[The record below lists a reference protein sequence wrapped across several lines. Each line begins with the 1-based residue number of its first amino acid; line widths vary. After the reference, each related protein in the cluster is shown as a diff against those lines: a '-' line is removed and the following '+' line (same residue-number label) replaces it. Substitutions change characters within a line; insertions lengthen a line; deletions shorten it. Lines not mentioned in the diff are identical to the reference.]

1 MRTRTASPFLLR
13 TRYSAQAPGL
23 GSRSPSA
30 SSTAGLAKSGEGT
43 AAVERCEDGATC
55 AASMKSTR
63 SKAVVSV
70 ASRPGQAPSHLLRAV
85 SLVVYA
91 GLAALGEALV
101 ARPALLFLRGL
112 GLFHAVLPWR
122 VPFGALQLILA
133 LGIAL
138 LTLLLAGRAALVRKP
153 RMLLHAALLG
163 LLASSFAV
171 RSLAAEPRPPADPL
185 PALLNGLRTAAEA
198 LDRSYAGAYAVD
210 LELIDDALA
219 QLPSPGFTRGGR
231 LLPLH
236 ARRVFTLD
244 TAGPMLHRF
253 SGDEPGAIEIVLS
266 SDKKSAWLTALSLS
280 GFVRLGN
287 GRVAVIESH
296 GGTHSL
302 PGRDPLVPAYPGMRS
317 VTDSKP

>member
-1 MRTRTASPFLLR
+1 
-13 TRYSAQAPGL
+13 
-23 GSRSPSA
+23 
-30 SSTAGLAKSGEGT
+30 
-43 AAVERCEDGATC
+43 
-55 AASMKSTR
+55 MKSTR
-63 SKAVVSV
+63 SKAAVNLAPRPAQS
-70 ASRPGQAPSHLLRAV
+70 ASDLLRAV

-112 GLFHAVLPWR
+112 GLFHSVLPWR
-122 VPFGALQLILA
+122 VPFGALQLIFA

-153 RMLLHAALLG
+153 RILLHAALLV

-185 PALLNGLRTAAEA
+185 PALLNGLRTAANA

-210 LELIDDALA
+210 LKLIDDALA

-236 ARRVFTLD
+236 ARQVLMLD